1 MESEEKN
8 VLNFNEMKEKK
19 EEEELQLNSDEEREI
34 QSLIEEYEKYAND
47 SEYE

>member
-34 QSLIEEYEKYAND
+34 QNLIEEYEKYANN